1 MKSQFIQSNEAI
13 KGIKESKIAQSETN
27 DCVVRAI
34 ASAFNVEYN
43 KAHEF
48 VQINFKRKPRQGTG
62 TNYFYNAMQKFEKE
76 ESRFNRKRVKEIKHE
91 YDTLM
96 YTVVDKLGNKSLRHT
111 TTAHFTQRYNKGSYI
126 VVVEGHAFTIKDGV
140 IIGNRADAMSRRKRI
155 QKAWKIG

>member
-1 MKSQFIQSNEAI
+1 MKSQFISSDDAI
-13 KGIKESKIAQSETN
+13 KGIKESKIAKEERN

-43 KAHEF
+43 KAHELAAT
-48 VQINFKRKPRQGTG
+48 KLGRKSRQGTN
-62 TNYFYNAMQKFEKE
+62 TATFFYQMGKLERE
-76 ESRFNRKRVKEIKHE
+76 ESRFNRKKVTEVVHE
-91 YDTLM
+91 HDTLL
-96 YTVVDKLGNKSLRHT
+96 YWVEDKLGNKSLRHT

-140 IIGNRADAMSRRKRI
+140 IIGNRADAQRRRKRI